1 MSEIPEIEALE
12 LTVVQADTLT
22 GERWTGEMVR
32 WSDAEAAVRSALDR
46 QARDFAAAGVS
57 VVEANDPDHEPC
69 AGTGSLVR
77 AWPPGD
83 VGDPC
88 HCVRWELRL
97 DPASALARDLLVRQA
112 REIVEDARAE
122 AAGDV
127 SPPIAYAL
135 RWFASRVEQRFAP
148 KEADP
153 R

>member
-1 MSEIPEIEALE
+1 MSEIPEIVALRRDRVFEPYPEATHL
-12 LTVVQADTLT
+12 
-22 GERWTGEMVR
+22 VR
-32 WSDAEAAVRSALDR
+32 LDDAERELRSALDR

-69 AGTGSLVR
+69 AGTGRLVR

-112 REIVEDARAE
+112 REVVALAR
-122 AAGDV
+122 G
-127 SPPIAYAL
+127 AYADDPAVKRAL
-135 RWFASRVEQRFAP
+135 DNFAVFIEGRFAP